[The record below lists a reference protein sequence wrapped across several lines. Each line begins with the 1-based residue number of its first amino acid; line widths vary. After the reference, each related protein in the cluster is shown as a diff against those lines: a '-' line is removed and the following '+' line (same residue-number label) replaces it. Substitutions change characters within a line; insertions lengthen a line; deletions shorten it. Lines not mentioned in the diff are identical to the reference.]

1 MKSITEDTFVVSLI
15 SRLKFLEISYFEI
28 HSICSKIF
36 ALKCSDSICESKL
49 SQLKVNFK
57 TLSRPELI
65 QEDSRDSLIQ
75 IISSAKTDLGSS
87 IHDKALFDSIW
98 PTVEKTCS
106 DIFEYTIGRAVEK
119 YTKPKAVY
127 TKIEKIVQK
136 AEKKLET
143 FQKEA
148 RKLSAERRNEVQE
161 IAPVRNNVT
170 RSVSSADKQTFAL
183 QQKNAELSEQ
193 LKSLRVERDVLKAWK
208 ENVLKLPGNFS
219 EDSNTIIKEQET
231 CKKQL
236 TTQNKVLTSKLS
248 TIYAC
253 VNKFLKDTSVF
264 QKIHR
269 EKEGFSSVNFYEDEK
284 YKLEMKLRELVEVKE
299 PTPITSPTPSPSR
312 KNHLSVDLTQF
323 TKKPP
328 SFESENKV
336 LKTQLRDYKK
346 SLKTLEIKYAELEN
360 TRWQFEKERQTLER
374 KVRNTS
380 ANPSNIKKFEMNY
393 QKAIESTKQ
402 YAECKIA
409 EVTRDLEQ
417 KYAIIQQKLSE
428 KENSFNE
435 LRSRFTESLK
445 ENLNTLIAMN
455 EDLRNSNSEKSN
467 DSVRVQLENLE
478 YIIEQ
483 NRAYSEIKIQE
494 LNETIELLDSERSS
508 LIKSKKVLEK
518 ENLHLKSEVNKGKD
532 LESNLRTSKIM
543 MAELEE
549 NNKMY
554 SSTIRHLKQNELKID
569 QITFEKAMLKAD
581 ISKLA
586 EEIAQ
591 KDKYIIE
598 LQETLKSEEH
608 QANSCLEDLIFKEKA
623 AKSQIEMLKI
633 DISNYQSEIDALY
646 ESQKSYTDHIKFL
659 EQRCSSNVNLVQL
672 TPSGAKN
679 SVHKST
685 PVSPL
690 ISENSVFEP
699 FGISHSALN
708 IELEEERKFNL
719 NNYEQMKVL
728 KDHIRELER
737 EIFRNQ
743 QLKTGGN
750 EFFKD
755 TFYKLVKKLPVINGE
770 IEEIITAATG
780 ILNFTNEEISKMQTS
795 RGKI

>member
-1 MKSITEDTFVVSLI
+1 
-15 SRLKFLEISYFEI
+15 
-28 HSICSKIF
+28 
-36 ALKCSDSICESKL
+36 
-49 SQLKVNFK
+49 
-57 TLSRPELI
+57 
-65 QEDSRDSLIQ
+65 
-75 IISSAKTDLGSS
+75 
-87 IHDKALFDSIW
+87 
-98 PTVEKTCS
+98 
-106 DIFEYTIGRAVEK
+106 
-119 YTKPKAVY
+119 
-127 TKIEKIVQK
+127 
-136 AEKKLET
+136 
-143 FQKEA
+143 
-148 RKLSAERRNEVQE
+148 
-161 IAPVRNNVT
+161 
-170 RSVSSADKQTFAL
+170 
-183 QQKNAELSEQ
+183 
-193 LKSLRVERDVLKAWK
+193 
-208 ENVLKLPGNFS
+208 
-219 EDSNTIIKEQET
+219 
-231 CKKQL
+231 
-236 TTQNKVLTSKLS
+236 
-248 TIYAC
+248 
-253 VNKFLKDTSVF
+253 
-264 QKIHR
+264 
-269 EKEGFSSVNFYEDEK
+269 
-284 YKLEMKLRELVEVKE
+284 
-299 PTPITSPTPSPSR
+299 
-312 KNHLSVDLTQF
+312 
-323 TKKPP
+323 
-328 SFESENKV
+328 
-336 LKTQLRDYKK
+336 
-346 SLKTLEIKYAELEN
+346 
-360 TRWQFEKERQTLER
+360 
-374 KVRNTS
+374 
-380 ANPSNIKKFEMNY
+380 
-393 QKAIESTKQ
+393 
-402 YAECKIA
+402 
-409 EVTRDLEQ
+409 
-417 KYAIIQQKLSE
+417 
-428 KENSFNE
+428 
-435 LRSRFTESLK
+435 
-445 ENLNTLIAMN
+445 
-455 EDLRNSNSEKSN
+455 
-467 DSVRVQLENLE
+467 
-478 YIIEQ
+478 
-483 NRAYSEIKIQE
+483 
-494 LNETIELLDSERSS
+494 
-508 LIKSKKVLEK
+508 
-518 ENLHLKSEVNKGKD
+518 
-532 LESNLRTSKIM
+532 
-543 MAELEE
+543 
-549 NNKMY
+549 MY

-770 IEEIITAATG
+770 IEEIITAAAG